1 MTDTVHSSD
10 NTNSNQTLNK
20 LRAAVLGANDGVVSI
35 SSILMGVAGANASH
49 GAIVTAGLAALV
61 AGALSMAVGE
71 YVSVSSQSDA
81 EKAYIDKEKRELRE
95 NPAAELE
102 ELTAGYEAK
111 GLSRKTAHLVAKE
124 LTAIDPVKAHLA
136 MEFQL
141 DEEDV
146 VNPMHAA
153 VASFISFTAGGL
165 IPFLAML
172 LAPTSKR
179 IPATIIAVFLALLLT
194 GYGSARVGGASHG
207 RAMARVVLG
216 GLAAMAITYY
226 VGQLFGAKIG

>member
-1 MTDTVHSSD
+1 MGLLLVIWVKEMRTRKGSKGKTTQELAPSMAAGRQAKGLINWKFKSCYNKPTMTDTVHPSD

-61 AGALSMAVGE
+61 AGALSMAVE
-71 YVSVSSQSDA
+71 NTYLSVASQMQ
-81 EKAYIDKEKRELRE
+81 KKLYIDKEKRELRE

-124 LTAIDPVKAHLA
+124 LTAIDPVKAHFGHA
-136 MEFQL
+136 EFQL

-165 IPFLAML
+165 I
-172 LAPTSKR
+172 S
-179 IPATIIAVFLALLLT
+179 
-194 GYGSARVGGASHG
+194 
-207 RAMARVVLG
+207 VLG
-216 GLAAMAITYY
+216 YAI
-226 VGQLFGAKIG
+226 GSNQ

>member
-1 MTDTVHSSD
+1 MTDIVHPSD

-194 GYGSARVGGASHG
+194 GYGSSRVGGASHG
-207 RAMARVVLG
+207 RAMTRVVLG